1 MNHIR
6 FHCICLKKWLQKQDS
21 FCLLHNLWASLTSEG
36 NCARY
41 QVVAGVLEQRL
52 LEPMLHNQKL
62 LLSALCFAVRT
73 GNTFLGSLLYV
84 TFSSKHVICLAM
96 FPVAW
101 AHWFLFFQKVASQ

>member
-1 MNHIR
+1 M
-6 FHCICLKKWLQKQDS
+6 
-21 FCLLHNLWASLTSEG
+21 
-36 NCARY
+36 
-41 QVVAGVLEQRL
+41 VAGVLEQRL

-96 FPVAW
+96 FPVPIYL
-101 AHWFLFFQKVASQ
+101 HGLTVFCSFKRLHPNDSGH